1 MYTPPMNKRVYEAVK
16 VTVADKGHGVA
27 LDGRPLKTPARSKF
41 RVPTEALASAVAAE
55 WSAQEERIDPRS
67 MPMTALACTALDL
80 IVPRR
85 GEVVAELAGYGASDA
100 LCYQVD
106 RPDALVERQEA
117 VWRPLLDWAAAELG
131 APLRVTTSMMA
142 ADQPGEA
149 LAALRRSV
157 EDHDDFTL
165 CALSTAVKASGSL
178 VVGLALSR
186 GRLDAEGAFGAGE
199 LHETYQIELWGE
211 DPEATRRRDFLRAD
225 LAAAER
231 FLAILRDG

>member
-1 MYTPPMNKRVYEAVK
+1 MYTPPLTKRVYEAVT
-16 VTVADKGHGVA
+16 VTAADTGHGVA
-27 LDGRPLKTPARSKF
+27 LDGRVLRTPARSEF

-55 WSAQEERIDPRS
+55 WSAQQERIEPKS

-85 GEVVAELAGYGASDA
+85 SEVVAELAGYGGSDA
-100 LCYQVD
+100 LCYQVE

-131 APLRVTTSMMA
+131 APLRITTGMMA
-142 ADQPGEA
+142 ADQPDEA

-157 EDHDDFTL
+157 EDHDDFAL
-165 CALSTAVKASGSL
+165 CALSTAVKAAGSL

-199 LHETYQIELWGE
+199 LHETYQIEQWGE
-211 DPEATRRRDFLRAD
+211 DPEATRRRDSVRAD